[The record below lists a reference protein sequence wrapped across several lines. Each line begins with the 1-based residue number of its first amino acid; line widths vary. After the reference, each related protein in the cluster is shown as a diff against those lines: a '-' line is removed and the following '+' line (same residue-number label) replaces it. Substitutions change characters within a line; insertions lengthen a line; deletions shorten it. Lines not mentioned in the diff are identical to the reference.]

1 MNPLTP
7 DERPTSTRHAAASR
21 SDLTRRRALGL
32 AAAAGG
38 GVVAASAAAPA
49 LAAGTAAGAGAA
61 GGTPAPAS
69 PAKELPPVHPV
80 PQKVTVFDGNVSLAG
95 KVSVIVG
102 KDTDDAALAALREVL
117 EDAGASVSLITAT
130 SEKTTAQGTR
140 IHLGTAEDNPT
151 IAPSLKALGAK
162 TADGLEAEGHVLA
175 AGRSKGALVVLA
187 GRDAAGSFY
196 AVQTLRR
203 LLDGTS
209 RLRQVEVRDW
219 PLMPIR
225 GSIEGFYGIPWSHRA
240 RLDHFPFYGRRKL
253 NTYIYTPKDDLLLR
267 SKWRDLYEGEALEDM
282 AELVETATKNHV
294 HFTYA
299 LSPGN
304 DITYGSDDDFAA
316 TVKKFDQVRDLGVTS
331 FYIALDDIPT
341 ELNEED
347 AAQFDSLAAAQAHYL
362 NRLQDEYVKA
372 NDLEPLQTV
381 PTEYWGSGP
390 SDYKTA
396 FGTGID
402 PDIRVQWTGEGVFS
416 PQVTV
421 DSASKAEESYHS
433 EHLYVW
439 DNFPVND
446 GRRDRI
452 FLNPLEGRADTLH
465 EHFDG
470 FTSNPMIEPY
480 ASLPALANY
489 ADYCWN
495 PPAYE
500 AEGSFADALDEL
512 AGDDRQVRRALDVF
526 VDLNVNWPYRDGSP
540 KAPALSADVEA
551 YRKAYEAGSPGG
563 RQDLRT
569 RLNRITKLPRTLEAM
584 ASQGFVDDTRPWM
597 TAASQWA
604 QGLTEQDRMLTALE
618 DGALKKAS
626 KAAASAKASL
636 RAATAATVPDQ
647 GDDGVYREDQ
657 ITPSVGDGVFEVFIA
672 WAWAQLR
679 DVMPDDPSLPFVG
692 LPATA
697 STTLDQYQDH
707 APALMVDGDESTMF
721 WSSRAPKKDDTIT
734 LELSN
739 PSDLRFVQLKMAKS
753 DETAG
758 DQVYKGVVESSAD
771 GEEWS
776 TIGTLTG
783 DPVFT
788 KELGAGV
795 RASHVRVRVTGK
807 NPGGK
812 WVQVRE
818 FAVSDKVPSGN

>member
-1 MNPLTP
+1 LTP
-7 DERPTSTRHAAASR
+7 DGTSHGLPADARR
-21 SDLTRRRALGL
+21 SGLTRRRALGL
-32 AAAAGG
+32 AAAVGG
-38 GVVAASAAAPA
+38 GVVAASSAAPA
-49 LAAGTAAGAGAA
+49 LAAPTPAGGRGAAGAVGRAVS
-61 GGTPAPAS
+61 PAS
-69 PAKELPPVHPV
+69 PAKDLPPVLPV
-80 PQKVTVFDGNVSLAG
+80 PQKVTVLDGSVQLAG

-102 KDTDDAALAALREVL
+102 KDTDAAALSALREVL
-117 EDAGASVSLITAT
+117 EDAGATISLITAT
-130 SEKTTAQGTR
+130 SAKTTAQGTR
-140 IHLGTAEDNPT
+140 IHLGTGADNPT
-151 IAPSLKALGAK
+151 IAPNLEALGAK
-162 TADGLEAEGHVLA
+162 DADDLDAEGYVLA
-175 AGRSKGALVVLA
+175 AGRSKGVLVVLA
-187 GRDAAGSFY
+187 GRDAAGTFY
-196 AVQTLRR
+196 AVQTLRQ
-203 LLDGTS
+203 LLAGTS

-240 RLDHFPFYGRRKL
+240 RLDHFPFYGRHKL

-267 SKWRDLYEGEALEDM
+267 SKWRDLYEGKALTDM

-304 DITYGSDDDFAA
+304 DITYGSDEDFAA

-341 ELNEED
+341 ELNEAD

-381 PTEYWGSGP
+381 PTEYWGSDP

-416 PQVTV
+416 PQVTA
-421 DSASKAEESYHS
+421 DSAAKAEESYHS
-433 EHLYVW
+433 EHLYMW

-452 FLNPLEGRADTLH
+452 FLNPLEGRDETLH

-495 PPAYE
+495 PPAYD
-500 AEGSFADALDEL
+500 AEDSFASALDEL
-512 AGDDRQVRRALDVF
+512 AGSDRQVRRALDVF
-526 VDLNVNWPYRDGSP
+526 VDLNLNWPYRDGSP

-551 YRKAYEAGSPGG
+551 YQAAYEDGAQDG
-563 RQDLRT
+563 RAALRT
-569 RLNRITKLPRTLEAM
+569 RLNQITKLPRTLEAM
-584 ASQGFVDDTRPWM
+584 ASQGFVDDTKPWM
-597 TAASQWA
+597 VAASQWA
-604 QGLTEQDRMLTALE
+604 QGLKEQDRMLTALE

-626 KAAASAKASL
+626 KAAASAKASF

-647 GDDGVYREDQ
+647 REDGVYTEDQ

-679 DVMPDDPSLPFVG
+679 DVLPDDPSLPFAG

-697 STTLDQYQDH
+697 STTLDQYKDY

-734 LELSN
+734 LELTT
-739 PSDLRFVQLKMAKS
+739 PADLRFVQLKMGKS

-758 DQVYKGVVESSAD
+758 DQVYEGVVESSAD

-776 TIGTLTG
+776 KIGTLTG
-783 DPVFT
+783 DPMFT
-788 KELGAGV
+788 KELGSAV

-818 FAVSDKVPSGN
+818 FAVSDKVPSGS